1 MPTTRSN
8 AAEEDFV
15 FGGGIKPPV
24 YERPFSVQSSEKC
37 YKEYVEYERNVKL
50 SNHGQT
56 VQRPL
61 LTLSQL
67 LPASVR
73 WCLADLFFEEQGD
86 DELAESDL
94 RRGLA
99 QHGECWTGAEVHPGT
114 AVAEVERILVM
125 RSEPTAVAR
134 IDAAQERLE
143 EYFENPSA
151 ARLFREK
158 RKYIS
163 GSARIIT
170 EALVRGLTPPEFKE
184 NVVARLKVS
193 GSWKDDPK
201 KVFALIRAE
210 AITWRVVE
218 KADEQRRSRK
228 KNVSGGNIGAAQST
242 APVQRQKNGNKL
254 TCFTCGELGHKS
266 YACPKAGNSSPA
278 DSRGSKGDA
287 GKSDT
292 RQEDKQQRFSGA
304 PQAKGTP
311 AARGGAQAK
320 SGASQ
325 GVSVTGRA
333 AVPVGEDGSA
343 QGGGTSDGLPPDP
356 VIALKGPGAATPS
369 PPIISGWRAVSSS
382 TVSAILSDGV
392 EIEPRE
398 LSCMVD
404 LSVSDAV
411 NPKVTPMKAVLDSGA
426 GLSTITKCLLKKLED
441 SNPTIPV
448 VEAMQQEHK
457 LRVVDGRELFVTEK
471 TCQVDVAVH
480 TGWGPKVVRSQR
492 FAVMP
497 GTDDVLIIGSPM
509 LKRLGIDVYR
519 DMEESARKDR
529 EAYIEG
535 LGSGDA
541 TVVRSAFTNGES
553 LVAETNLPDTEIPF
567 AGDKAGKDSMV
578 AGAVPKTVLFE
589 EQCCNEKDIMGA
601 STQGANFPW
610 CKVGTSSQNRVD
622 ENPVELGDVAGGFAS
637 YRDGIT

>member
-8 AAEEDFV
+8 AAEEDFG

-24 YERPFSVQSSEKC
+24 YERTFSVQSSEKC

-56 VQRPL
+56 VQRLL

-86 DELAESDL
+86 VELAESDL

-99 QHGECWTGAEVHPGT
+99 HQHGECWTGAEVHPGT

-125 RSEPTAVAR
+125 RSEPTAVTR

-170 EALVRGLTPPEFKE
+170 EALVRGLTPPEFKD

-201 KVFALIRAE
+201 KLFALIRAE

-228 KNVSGGNIGAAQST
+228 KNVSGGNIGAVQST

-266 YACPKAGNSSPA
+266 FACPKAKAGNSSPA

-304 PQAKGTP
+304 PQANGTP

-325 GVSVTGRA
+325 GASVTGRA
-333 AVPVGEDGSA
+333 AVPV
-343 QGGGTSDGLPPDP
+343 L
-356 VIALKGPGAATPS
+356 VLKGPGAAIPS

-382 TVSAILSDGV
+382 TLSAILSGGV

-398 LSCMVD
+398 LSCMAD

-426 GLSTITKCLLKKLED
+426 GLST
-441 SNPTIPV
+441 
-448 VEAMQQEHK
+448 
-457 LRVVDGRELFVTEK
+457 
-471 TCQVDVAVH
+471 
-480 TGWGPKVVRSQR
+480 
-492 FAVMP
+492 
-497 GTDDVLIIGSPM
+497 
-509 LKRLGIDVYR
+509 
-519 DMEESARKDR
+519 
-529 EAYIEG
+529 
-535 LGSGDA
+535 
-541 TVVRSAFTNGES
+541 
-553 LVAETNLPDTEIPF
+553 
-567 AGDKAGKDSMV
+567 
-578 AGAVPKTVLFE
+578 
-589 EQCCNEKDIMGA
+589 
-601 STQGANFPW
+601 
-610 CKVGTSSQNRVD
+610 
-622 ENPVELGDVAGGFAS
+622 
-637 YRDGIT
+637 